1 MNPKIRSLANSCY
14 DIKFQRPPKQMIAK
28 RIAEIA
34 GAEDMRVDMNSLEY
48 LCESFGNDI
57 RQIIN
62 FLEVYSKKSKILDY
76 QNTKQTFG
84 TVKKDQAVMI
94 SNFDAATK
102 FLCKSSVQC

>member
-34 GAEDMRVDMNSLEY
+34 GAEGMKVDMNSLEY

-102 FLCKSSVQC
+102 FLCKSSVQY